1 MFDVCMFC
9 LYVCVSNG
17 MKLLLWVTHYRHSVL
32 VNDSYISKF
41 LQPSITIPYKILQ
54 ILKMLT
60 VYIACASGNKDGRVG
75 NLV

>member
-1 MFDVCMFC
+1 M
-9 LYVCVSNG
+9 
-17 MKLLLWVTHYRHSVL
+17 L